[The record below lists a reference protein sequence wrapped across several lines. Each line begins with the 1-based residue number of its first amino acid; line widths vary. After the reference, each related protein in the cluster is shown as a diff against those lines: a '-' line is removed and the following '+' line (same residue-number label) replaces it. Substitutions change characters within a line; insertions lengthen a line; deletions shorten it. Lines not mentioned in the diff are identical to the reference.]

1 MKPLRYMA
9 SMIPSP
15 MIPCMAP
22 AIALAYR
29 RALLRRMPAAAAVIA
44 PPTLPSSGCC
54 CALPLT
60 SPSPPISDDA
70 PFRWALAS
78 PPELEPLTALPPPLL
93 RMLLLLPYRLP
104 NSSAPLAMAAAG
116 TMAAAVAKEESGPG
130 SEGVLLLTTSQPEA
144 LPPLINL
151 VHGSS
156 LLPAADTA
164 EPACP
169 GVGSE
174 WLGATHGEDIG
185 KSEGESIALRSMSE
199 CGVSSPERSQAVAAA
214 SSTSIVKGERGAWG
228 AAAHGSE
235 TADPAWG

>member
-93 RMLLLLPYRLP
+93 RMLLLLPYR
-104 NSSAPLAMAAAG
+104 
-116 TMAAAVAKEESGPG
+116 
-130 SEGVLLLTTSQPEA
+130 
-144 LPPLINL
+144 
-151 VHGSS
+151 
-156 LLPAADTA
+156 
-164 EPACP
+164 
-169 GVGSE
+169 
-174 WLGATHGEDIG
+174 GATHGEDIG
-185 KSEGESIALRSMSE
+185 KSEGESITLRSMSE
-199 CGVSSPERSQAVAAA
+199 CGISSPERSQAVAAA

-228 AAAHGSE
+228 AAAHGPE
-235 TADPAWG
+235 AADPAWR